1 MNKVLEKNIRSIIP
15 FLTTV
20 HPTNETFFNEQL
32 ERFLRINNGENVE
45 KIFSLVSQDGPLH
58 AADGSTPST
67 LSEKPALDVA
77 GEHEKL
83 LQSTKSE
90 APDIVK
96 NIQAPMCALGTPS
109 GAQFASE
116 VLETN
121 SSINVENCG
130 DLNNEANSY
139 ADVSS
144 ETDCTFRN
152 IPSCPLLD
160 CGDSPL
166 LFTSTEPCAFTVAI
180 PDASYSAVNFH
191 EKNVLVNEEIS
202 SSSMKSTD
210 TSVLNVRNASAIS
223 LPNDSVSL
231 SKTVVA
237 LPSLEH
243 STVITANELKK
254 KELYVIAKHVGIQ
267 KITV

>member
-1 MNKVLEKNIRSIIP
+1 MGKILK
-15 FLTTV
+15 
-20 HPTNETFFNEQL
+20 
-32 ERFLRINNGENVE
+32 

-77 GEHEKL
+77 GEDEKL

-96 NIQAPMCALGTPS
+96 NIQAPLCALGTSS
-109 GAQFASE
+109 GAQFVSE

-121 SSINVENCG
+121 SSINVEKCG
-130 DLNNEANSY
+130 DLNNEANAYS
-139 ADVSS
+139 DLSS
-144 ETDCTFRN
+144 ETDCTFSN

-166 LFTSTEPCAFTVAI
+166 LITSTEPCASTVAI
-180 PDASYSAVNFH
+180 PDASYLAVNFH
-191 EKNVLVNEEIS
+191 EKNFLVNEELS
-202 SSSMKSTD
+202 SSPLKSTD
-210 TSVLNVRNASAIS
+210 TSVLNVRNTSAIS

-231 SKTVVA
+231 RKTVVA

-243 STVITANELKK
+243 SRVITANELQKKGTVRNSKTCGYSKNYSMRKDKLFKVKK
-254 KELYVIAKHVGIQ
+254 KVIKKLVPES
-267 KITV
+267 